1 MWKCVR
7 CGARRVAEFDDRCD
21 LCGTPR
27 DRDGEW
33 RRRAEAIAVA
43 AASKPAQPANAVD
56 KSEVKSEQQEVKA
69 VQQEE
74 WVIQGERWHPVTHGT
89 LTIRLRENELYVVI
103 SAG

>member
-1 MWKCVR
+1 M
-7 CGARRVAEFDDRCD
+7 AEFDERCD

-43 AASKPAQPANAVD
+43 ATAASKPAQPVNAIEKAEVAEQAEAN
-56 KSEVKSEQQEVKA
+56 Q

-74 WVIQGERWHPVTHGT
+74 WVIQCERWHPFTHGT
-89 LTIRLRENELYVVI
+89 LTIRLRANDLYVVI
-103 SAG
+103 ATD